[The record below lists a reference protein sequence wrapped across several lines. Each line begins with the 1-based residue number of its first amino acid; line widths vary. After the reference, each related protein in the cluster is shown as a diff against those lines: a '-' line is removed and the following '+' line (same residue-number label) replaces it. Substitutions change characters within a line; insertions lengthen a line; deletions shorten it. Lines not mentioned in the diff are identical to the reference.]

1 MLTIII
7 PVYNEAENITLVI
20 EGVKRIMGDDIELL
34 LIDDGS
40 TDSTAEIAHACGA
53 KVISHPYN
61 MGNGAAIKTGL
72 RMARGEI
79 VITMDGDGQHD
90 PADIP
95 KLLEHIDRYDMT
107 VGARGREG
115 AVHRNIA
122 NRIYNMLA
130 SYVTGM
136 RVKDLTSGFRA
147 IRNDVAKRYVYLLPN
162 GFSYATTITMAL
174 IKSGHSV
181 KYVPIKA
188 KKRTGKSNIRP
199 FRDGMKFLSIIAK
212 IATLFSPFKIFLPVS
227 GLFFMGGLAYYWYA
241 YLTGTRFPNLPVFI
255 IISGVIIFMM
265 GLVAEQIAQMRLDRT
280 EAE

>member
-7 PVYNEAENITLVI
+7 PVYNEAENITPVI
-20 EGVKRIMGDDIELL
+20 EGVKRIMGSDIELL

-72 RMARGEI
+72 RMAKGEVI
-79 VITMDGDGQHD
+79 ITMDGDGQHD

-95 KLLEHIDRYDMT
+95 KLLEHIDRYDMA
-107 VGARGREG
+107 VGARGWEG

-162 GFSYATTITMAL
+162 GFSYPTTITMAL

-227 GLFFMGGLAYYWYA
+227 GIFFMGGLAYYWYA

>member
-7 PVYNEAENITLVI
+7 PVYNEAENITSVI
-20 EGVKRIMGDDIELL
+20 EGVKRVMGSDIELL

-40 TDSTAEIAHACGA
+40 TDSTAEIACACGA

-72 RMARGEI
+72 RVAKGEI
-79 VITMDGDGQHD
+79 IITMDGDGQHD

-107 VGARGREG
+107 VGARGWEG

-122 NRIYNMLA
+122 NRIYNLLA
-130 SYVTGM
+130 SYVTSM

-147 IRNDVAKRYVYLLPN
+147 IKNDVAKRYIYLLPT
-162 GFSYATTITMAL
+162 GFSYPTTITMAL

-181 KYVPIKA
+181 KYIPIKA
-188 KKRTGKSNIRP
+188 RKRAGRSKIRP
-199 FRDGMKFLSIIAK
+199 LRDGMKFLSIIVK

-227 GLFFMGGLAYYWYA
+227 GFFSLGGLSYYWYA
-241 YLTGTRFPNLPVFI
+241 YLTGTRFPNLPIFM

-265 GLVAEQIAQMRLDRT
+265 GLIAEQIAQMRLERT
-280 EAE
+280 EAD

>member
-7 PVYNEAENITLVI
+7 PVYNEAENITPVI
-20 EGVKRIMGDDIELL
+20 EGVKRIMGSDIELL

-40 TDSTAEIAHACGA
+40 TDSTVEIAHACGT

-72 RMARGEI
+72 RMAKGEVI
-79 VITMDGDGQHD
+79 ITMDGDGQHD

-95 KLLEHIDRYDMT
+95 KLLEHIDRYDMA
-107 VGARGREG
+107 VGARGWEG

-162 GFSYATTITMAL
+162 GFSYPTTITMAL